1 MVEYRILSQSER
13 DAINRDLYDTYM
25 KKKGLLENTRQT
37 LRNIE
42 SGMITFPD
50 SMRDEIIR
58 KLQELEQDIMSGN
71 YPIPK

>member
-1 MVEYRILSQSER
+1 
-13 DAINRDLYDTYM
+13 M

-42 SGMITFPD
+42 SGMITVPD